1 MLKLKKCHALAVAKI
16 IVRTTNTKPIPMPDL
31 ASKLKA
37 IQERDEIKPT
47 NILIAEPL
55 IKREI
60 IRVSGE
66 EAGPF
71 LQGLITND
79 IKHLEDNSQR
89 KAMYA
94 MFLNKSGKV
103 LYDSII
109 YNTVN
114 KGTFLLEVDSA
125 ISSELRRTLRIYR
138 VRRKI
143 DIDVVDDQYK
153 PWVIFNPL
161 SLQNGRNIRAERL
174 KELGAC
180 NDPRTPHLGLRIL
193 ANPSLDFENLAS
205 ICERLE
211 NNIRVHAAS
220 VLNNYRT
227 HRYTVGVGEGITD
240 LPPGKA
246 NPLES
251 NADFLHGVSFHKGC
265 YIGQELTARTHHTG
279 IIRKR
284 LMPLRLSKSNAHIEA
299 APVTTIAGIN
309 LGKIMGV
316 SGERALGLLRVE
328 KVLAVPNHELIV
340 DENPVYVEKPSWWPQ
355 ELPKRFDLNK
365 LEAQKNV

>member
-1 MLKLKKCHALAVAKI
+1 MLKLNKKYAWAMASTI
-16 IVRTTNTKPIPMPDL
+16 FRTTSTKPIPMPDL

-37 IQERDEIKPT
+37 IQEKDDMKHT
-47 NILIAEPL
+47 NVIIAEPL
-55 IKREI
+55 NKREI
-60 IRVSGE
+60 IKVSGE
-66 EAGPF
+66 EAASF
-71 LQGLITND
+71 LQGLVTND
-79 IKHLEDNSQR
+79 IKHLEDNSQLR
-89 KAMYA
+89 SMYA

-103 LYDSII
+103 LYDTII
-109 YNTVN
+109 YNTAD
-114 KGTFLLEVDSA
+114 KSTFLLEIDA
-125 ISSELRRTLRIYR
+125 EISSELRRTLRIYR

-143 DIDVVDDQYK
+143 DIDVIDNEYK
-153 PWVIFNPL
+153 PWVLFNPL
-161 SLQNGRNIRAERL
+161 SLQNGVNMQVEKL

-180 NDPRTPHLGLRIL
+180 NDPRTSHLGLRVL
-193 ANPSLDFENLAS
+193 ANPSLNFENIAS
-205 ICERLE
+205 ICERLDS
-211 NNIRVHAAS
+211 NITVQAATAT
-220 VLNNYRT
+220 NNYRT
-227 HRYTVGVGEGITD
+227 HRYTVGVGEGIID

-265 YIGQELTARTHHTG
+265 YIGQELTARTYHTG
-279 IIRKR
+279 VIRKR
-284 LMPLRLSKSNAHIEA
+284 LMPLRLSKSNAHVQA

-309 LGKIMGV
+309 LGKVMGV

-340 DENPVYVEKPSWWPQ
+340 DENPVYVQKPSWWPQ